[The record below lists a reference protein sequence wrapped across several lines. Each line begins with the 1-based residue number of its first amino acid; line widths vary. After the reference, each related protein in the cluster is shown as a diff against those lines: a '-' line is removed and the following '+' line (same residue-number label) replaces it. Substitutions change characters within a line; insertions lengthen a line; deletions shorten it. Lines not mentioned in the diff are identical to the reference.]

1 MECLEIFKKW
11 VLSLCEKYSVNP
23 YIFGGINSGLN
34 LLKPQ
39 KNIRLPMKIGQ
50 KYRRDMS
57 YQQLFN
63 DYKTTNDL
71 SGTRH
76 Q

>member
-11 VLSLCEKYSVNP
+11 VLCLGEKYSVNP

-34 LLKPQ
+34 LRKPQ
-39 KNIRLPMKIGQ
+39 KNTRLPMKLGL
-50 KYRRDMS
+50 KFRGDMS
-57 YQQLFN
+57 QQQLFN
-63 DYKTTNDL
+63 EYKTTNDL